1 MSPAHPLLCFENTE
15 CLLAVSGKAAGAVAD
30 RACLLGAFNSDWV
43 AGIEQ
48 PLYHHVR
55 EEQDEYILA

>member
-1 MSPAHPLLCFENTE
+1 MSPAHLLLCFENTE
-15 CLLAVSGKAAGAVAD
+15 CLLAVSGKPQALSWS
-30 RACLLGAFNSDWV
+30 RACLWGVFNSDWD